1 MPDVAIPRAFVTGW
15 PVWHSR
21 SPLIHGAWLQRHGL
35 PGSYQ
40 RAGVPPEE
48 IEQFLS
54 DLRSGGFVGGNVT
67 IPHKEAAFRAA
78 GRLDAAATAIG
89 AVNTLWFEDDV
100 LVGGNTDAHG
110 FAANLDDRL
119 AGWRDAETVV
129 VLGAGGAA
137 RAVVHAVL
145 SAGARSVHIVNRNP
159 ARAATVADG
168 FGGRVM
174 AHGLEDEA
182 RLMRRA
188 DLLVNTRPAHTP
200 DGEALAISDLTG
212 LADAALV
219 TDIVYVPIETPLLA
233 AARARGLRT
242 ADGLG
247 MLLHQAVPGF
257 ERWFG
262 VKPQVDEAL
271 RGLVLRDI
279 EKGV

>member
-1 MPDVAIPRAFVTGW
+1 M
-15 PVWHSR
+15 
-21 SPLIHGAWLQRHGL
+21 QRHGL

-54 DLRSGGFVGGNVT
+54 DLRSAGFVGGNVT
-67 IPHKEAAFRAA
+67 IPHKEAAYRAA

-182 RLMRRA
+182 RLMSTA
-188 DLLVNTRPAHTP
+188 DLLVNTRPAHAP

-262 VKPQVDEAL
+262 VTPQVDEDL